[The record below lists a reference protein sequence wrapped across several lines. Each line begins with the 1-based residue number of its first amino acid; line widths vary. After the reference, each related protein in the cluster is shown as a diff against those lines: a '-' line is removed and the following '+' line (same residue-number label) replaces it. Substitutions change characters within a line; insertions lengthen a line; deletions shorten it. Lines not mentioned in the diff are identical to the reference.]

1 MLIFFYE
8 NLIVKNKCAINKN
21 SHWAKCLAFIFVLF
35 SVTKVYAGQ
44 TVNEIIK
51 EYYPIYNKTQQCQ
64 GIIAPSGSYN
74 GLTGEREFTGY
85 CIEIDRQRVLET
97 DKGKRLYIVVKGNAS
112 FNEDGEALEYTD
124 TRFDS
129 GLVGMLVLKPEG
141 SSWQVESANPTMN
154 AGSSGFGLS
163 KWRLQKF
170 GPNAWGFLNKH
181 SNAIQGYYNDY
192 LAILIPDGG
201 GIKESW
207 IGMDHNNKDVGKCEE
222 NMSECDNTKTTFA
235 IDSRKT
241 VNGFYPLEIT
251 LNGFVKGKKYHNAT
265 YRINYQKS
273 QGYTPPKDYP
283 LNYKY

>member
-1 MLIFFYE
+1 MTNFKLSQIT
-8 NLIVKNKCAINKN
+8 LSVVGAITLMSLSNVA
-21 SHWAKCLAFIFVLF
+21 SAK
-35 SVTKVYAGQ
+35 S
-44 TVNEIIK
+44 VNEIIK
-51 EYYPIYNKTQQCQ
+51 EYYPIYNKAQQCQ
-64 GIIAPSGSYN
+64 GIIANNGSSSGEETSHQS
-74 GLTGEREFTGY
+74 GY

-129 GLVGMLVLKPEG
+129 GLVGMLVLKPQG
-141 SSWQVESANPTMN
+141 SSWQVESANPTMT
-154 AGSSGFGLS
+154 AGSFGFGLS

-181 SNAIQGYYNDY
+181 SNVIQGYYNDY
-192 LAILIPDGG
+192 LVILIPDGE

-207 IGMDHNNKDVGKCEE
+207 IGMDHNNEDVGKCEE
-222 NMSECDNTKTTFA
+222 DMSECDNTKTTFT
-235 IDSRKT
+235 IDSHKT

-265 YRINYQKS
+265 YRINYQKNK
-273 QGYTPPKDYP
+273 GYIEPNEYP
-283 LNYKY
+283 LKDNY

>member
-1 MLIFFYE
+1 MRT
-8 NLIVKNKCAINKN
+8 LIVKNKYAIRKN
-21 SHWAKCLAFIFVLF
+21 NHWVKCLVFISFIF
-35 SVTKVYAGQ
+35 SVTNAYAGQ

-51 EYYPIYNKTQQCQ
+51 EYYPIYNTAQQCQ
-64 GIIAPSGSYN
+64 GIIAPSVPYN

-141 SSWQVESANPTMN
+141 SSWQVESANPTIN
-154 AGSSGFGLS
+154 AGSFGFGLS

-170 GPNAWGFLNKH
+170 GPNTWGFLNKH

-192 LAILIPDGG
+192 LVILIPDGG

-207 IGMDHNNKDVGKCEE
+207 IGMDHNNEDVGKCEE

-265 YRINYQKS
+265 YRINYQKI
-273 QGYTPPKDYP
+273 QGYTPPKHYP

>member
-1 MLIFFYE
+1 
-8 NLIVKNKCAINKN
+8 
-21 SHWAKCLAFIFVLF
+21 
-35 SVTKVYAGQ
+35 
-44 TVNEIIK
+44 
-51 EYYPIYNKTQQCQ
+51 
-64 GIIAPSGSYN
+64 
-74 GLTGEREFTGY
+74 
-85 CIEIDRQRVLET
+85 
-97 DKGKRLYIVVKGNAS
+97 VVKGNAS

-129 GLVGMLVLKPEG
+129 GLVGMLVLKPQG
-141 SSWQVESANPTMN
+141 SSWQVESANPTMT
-154 AGSSGFGLS
+154 AGSFGFGLS

-192 LAILIPDGG
+192 LVILIPDGG

-207 IGMDHNNKDVGKCEE
+207 IGMDHNNEDVGKCEE

-265 YRINYQKS
+265 YRINYQKNK
-273 QGYTPPKDYP
+273 GYIEPNEYP
-283 LNYKY
+283 LKDNY